1 VKTRCITPVDDG
13 ARRCHSA
20 MQVTTDSCLRP
31 SPGPRWAQRRR
42 QWRPG
47 GGASTGYEPGKPA
60 PALVRPAGSR

>member
-1 VKTRCITPVDDG
+1 
-13 ARRCHSA
+13 